1 MTQVVVIPGARIA
14 LRSQGAVVLQGVTSQ
29 LVSAPARQA
38 DYEALALPLLD
49 QLYAA
54 ALRMTQVPE
63 AAEDLVQDA
72 LLRGWR
78 FFDRFESGTNFRA
91 WIFRI
96 LTNLYINQYR
106 KAQSEPLK
114 ADLDKIDRDYDAL
127 VAQTITQRP
136 LNPEDALLQHLE
148 ARVVREAV
156 DGLPEVFRLPVI
168 LCDLEGFAYKEIADM
183 LEVPIGTVM
192 SRLYR
197 GRKQLYTSLLGYAQV
212 SGYVSTQEGTA

>member
-1 MTQVVVIPGARIA
+1 MMQVVAMPGVRIA
-14 LRSQGAVVLQGVTSQ
+14 LLPPGAVVLQGAESQ
-29 LVSAPARQA
+29 LVSALARQA

-49 QLYAA
+49 QLYAT
-54 ALRMTQVPE
+54 ALRMTRAPE

-78 FFDRFESGTNFRA
+78 FFDRFETGTNFRA

-114 ADLDKIDRDYDAL
+114 ADLDKIDREYDSL
-127 VAQTITQRP
+127 VQQTITQRP

-148 ARVVREAV
+148 SRLVREAI

-197 GRKQLYTSLLGYAQV
+197 GRKQLYTSLLGYAQNA
-212 SGYVSTQEGTA
+212 GYVSMREGTA